1 MIDGGYDPRE
11 MAAMFRT
18 LERVS
23 GTEKEG
29 RPPEWLST
37 HPDPGNRVQRT
48 EEKIT
53 ATRRDFSSATINRD
67 PFLRRLDGMV
77 FGENPRQGFFED
89 ARFLHPDLRL
99 QLEFPQGWNT
109 QNQVQAVIGMS
120 SQQDA
125 LVTLTVAGREAPQQL
140 ASQFFGQSGVQVGQ
154 SSTNDINGLPAVIAP
169 FTAQTQEG
177 QLAGLGAF
185 VALDG
190 TTFRILAYTVAS
202 RVNAYDSVFQQTV
215 RSFRRLTDQ
224 RALDVQ
230 PARIALVQL
239 TRSMTLAQFY
249 EQYPS
254 TIPLAQLAI
263 INGREP
269 NAAIPGGTT
278 LKRVV
283 GGR

>member
-1 MIDGGYDPRE
+1 M
-11 MAAMFRT
+11 
-18 LERVS
+18 S
-23 GTEKEG
+23 G
-29 RPPEWLST
+29 
-37 HPDPGNRVQRT
+37 
-48 EEKIT
+48 
-53 ATRRDFSSATINRD
+53 
-67 PFLRRLDGMV
+67 
-77 FGENPRQGFFED
+77 
-89 ARFLHPDLRL
+89 
-99 QLEFPQGWNT
+99 
-109 QNQVQAVIGMS
+109 
-120 SQQDA
+120 QQDA
-125 LVTLTVAGREAPQQL
+125 LVTLTVAGRDAPQQL

-169 FTAQTQEG
+169 FTAQTQDG

-202 RVNAYDSVFQQTV
+202 RVNAYDSVFQRTV
-215 RSFRRLTDQ
+215 RSFRRLTDR

-239 TRSMTLAQFY
+239 TRAMTLAQFH